1 VHKRL
6 QDHIGREGP
15 IPFDAFLEHALYDP
29 DYGFFSRGG
38 GAGRAG
44 RDFVTSPEVGTLF
57 GLFVSRALERWWQRL
72 GEPDPFVVV
81 EVGAG
86 RGRLAADVLR
96 AAPRCAPALRY
107 VLVERTAALRAAQRE
122 LVDLEPA
129 ERALGPAVRSDPDE
143 PMIPVAGAG
152 PLATSIA
159 ELPAVEIG
167 GVIVAN
173 ELLDNLP
180 FRLAERSA
188 SGWSEVRVGMNDEAF
203 VEVLVPAAP
212 EVSQEADRVAA
223 GAPAP
228 VGTRLPV
235 PIATAEWLFR
245 CGNVLQ
251 SGALIVIDY
260 ADDAASLVA
269 RGQDAWLR
277 TYRGHRRGGPPL
289 EDPGAQDITCDVP
302 VEYLVSAARAA
313 GFELVEHTTQADWLR
328 SLDLDQVAD
337 DAAASWR
344 KRASVG
350 DLEAVAARSRV
361 HEADALT
368 DPGGLGAHHVF
379 VFVTGR

>member
-1 VHKRL
+1 MHKRL
-6 QDHIGREGP
+6 QEHIRREGP
-15 IPFDAFLEHALYDP
+15 IPFDTFLEYALYDP
-29 DYGFFSRGG
+29 DDGFFSRGG

-57 GLFVSRALERWWQRL
+57 GLLVSRALERWWQRL

-96 AAPRCAPALRY
+96 ASPRCAPALRY

-129 ERALGPAVRSDPDE
+129 ERALGPAVRADPDE
-143 PMIPVAGAG
+143 PMTPVAGTG
-152 PLATSIA
+152 PLATSIP
-159 ELPAVEIG
+159 ELPAVEIE

-180 FRLAERSA
+180 FRLVERSA
-188 SGWSEVRVGMNDEAF
+188 TGWSEVRVGIEGDAF

-212 EVSQEADRVAA
+212 EVSREADRVAA
-223 GAPAP
+223 GTATP

-235 PIATAEWLFR
+235 PLATAEWLFE

-251 SGALIVIDY
+251 RGVLLVIDY
-260 ADDAASLVA
+260 ADDAASLVT
-269 RGQDAWLR
+269 RGGDAWLR
-277 TYRGHRRGGPPL
+277 TYRGHRRGGDPL
-289 EDPGAQDITCDVP
+289 EAPGMQDITCDVP
-302 VEYLVSAARAA
+302 VEYLVSAAHAA
-313 GFELVEHTTQADWLR
+313 GFELVAHTTQADWLR

-337 DAAASWR
+337 SGAAAWR
-344 KRASVG
+344 ERASVG

-368 DPGGLGAHHVF
+368 DPAGLGAHHVF
-379 VFVTGR
+379 VFAKGR

>member
-1 VHKRL
+1 MHKRL
-6 QDHIGREGP
+6 QEHIGREGP
-15 IPFDAFLEHALYDP
+15 IPFDTFLEHALYDP
-29 DYGFFSRGG
+29 DEGFFSRGG

-57 GLFVSRALERWWQRL
+57 GLLVSRALERWWQRL

-81 EVGAG
+81 EAGAG

-96 AAPRCAPALRY
+96 ASPRCAPALRY

-129 ERALGPAVRSDPDE
+129 ERALGPAVRADPDE
-143 PMIPVAGAG
+143 PMIPVAGTG

-159 ELPAVEIG
+159 ELPAVEIE
-167 GVIVAN
+167 GVILAN

-180 FRLAERSA
+180 FRLVERSA
-188 SGWSEVRVGMNDEAF
+188 TGWSEVRVGMDGAAF

-212 EVSQEADRVAA
+212 EVSREADRVAA
-223 GAPAP
+223 GAAAPA
-228 VGTRLPV
+228 GTRLPV
-235 PIATAEWLFR
+235 PVATAQWLFE

-251 SGALIVIDY
+251 RGALIVIDY
-260 ADDAASLVA
+260 ADAAASLVS

-277 TYRGHRRGGPPL
+277 TYRGHRRGGGPL
-289 EDPGAQDITCDVP
+289 DAPGVQDITCDVP
-302 VEYLVSAARAA
+302 VEYLVAAGRAA

-337 DAAASWR
+337 TGAASWR
-344 KRASVG
+344 ERASVG

-368 DPGGLGAHHVF
+368 DPTGLGAHHVF
-379 VFVTGR
+379 VFAKGR

>member
-6 QDHIGREGP
+6 QEHIGREGP
-15 IPFDAFLEHALYDP
+15 IPFDTFLEHALYDP
-29 DYGFFSRGG
+29 DEGFFSRGG

-57 GLFVSRALERWWQRL
+57 GLLVSRVLEQWWQRL

-81 EVGAG
+81 DVGAG

-129 ERALGPAVRSDPDE
+129 ERALGPAVRADPDE
-143 PMIPVAGAG
+143 PMIPGAGTG

-159 ELPAVEIG
+159 ELPAVEIE

-180 FRLAERSA
+180 FRLVERSA
-188 SGWSEVRVGMNDEAF
+188 TGWSEGRVGIQGDAF

-212 EVSQEADRVAA
+212 EVSREADRVAA
-223 GAPAP
+223 GAVTP

-235 PIATAEWLFR
+235 PVATAEWLFE

-251 SGALIVIDY
+251 RGALIVIDY

-269 RGQDAWLR
+269 RGRGSWLR
-277 TYRGHRRGGPPL
+277 TYRGHRRGGDPL
-289 EDPGAQDITCDVP
+289 EAPGVQDITCDVP

-313 GFELVEHTTQADWLR
+313 GLELVEHTTQAGWLR

-337 DAAASWR
+337 SGAAAWR
-344 KRASVG
+344 ERASVG
-350 DLEAVAARSRV
+350 DVEAVAARSRV

-368 DPGGLGAHHVF
+368 DPAGLGGHHVF
-379 VFVTGR
+379 VFAKGR